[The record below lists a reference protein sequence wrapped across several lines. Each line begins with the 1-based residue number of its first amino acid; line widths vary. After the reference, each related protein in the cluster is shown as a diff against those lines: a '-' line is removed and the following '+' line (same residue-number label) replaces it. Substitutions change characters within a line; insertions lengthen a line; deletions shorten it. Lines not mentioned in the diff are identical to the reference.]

1 MSKRLYCPRGHQ
13 WMADIDLRD
22 DETMPPIPCPVC
34 GASGASLPTPPIP
47 TTPELDI
54 AGYEVLNWLGEGG
67 MGQVYKARHLR
78 LDRLVA
84 LKVIHANR
92 LADAEVLRR
101 FQREA
106 RAAARLAHPH
116 VVSIYD
122 AGEAG
127 GKHFLAMEYVEG
139 TDLDRMVRAQG
150 PLPIA
155 QACDFV
161 RQAALGLQHAHER
174 GLVHRDIKPSN
185 LLVTSEGCVVK
196 LLDLGLARL
205 GPSGGSEEQISR
217 LTRTGQVM
225 GTPAFLAPEQAV
237 DSARAD
243 IRSDIYSL
251 GCTLYFLLT
260 ARLPFSGSSVVD
272 ILLKHQQETARPLAD
287 HRKDIPPGLQE
298 VVSKMM
304 AKRPDDRYQ
313 TPAEV
318 VWALGPFCGAAEP
331 TMTTKMAPVRVLAK
345 APSGR
350 RWRILAGGAAAVL
363 ALGSL
368 TGVAL
373 YRDKPVASTSEMK
386 REKERTAKQP
396 PAGDRNAEESDKVPP
411 SVPPDPIAA
420 VTYNNRG
427 FEHFKKKEYDKAI
440 TAYKE
445 AIRFDPQ
452 FAVAYN
458 NLGLA
463 HAAQGE
469 HEKAIEDYKKAIEI
483 DAKYARAYA
492 NRGDSYFELKQY
504 DQAIQDYD
512 EAIRLDPNYAIAYN
526 NRGLARAA
534 KGDYEG
540 AIADYN
546 KAIHFNPKLALAYYN
561 RGIAYGK
568 TGDAARAEA
577 DHKKA
582 VSLDPSLEK

>member
-22 DETMPPIPCPVC
+22 DETMPPVPCPVC
-34 GASGASLPTPPIP
+34 GATGAALPNPPLPTA
-47 TTPELDI
+47 PELADI
-54 AGYEVLNWLGEGG
+54 PGYQVLGWLGEGG

-84 LKVIHANR
+84 LKVIHAGR

-127 GKHFLAMEYVEG
+127 GKHFLVMEYVEG
-139 TDLDRMVRAQG
+139 TDLDRMVRTRG
-150 PLPIA
+150 PLPIV

-174 GLVHRDIKPSN
+174 GLVHRDIKPAN
-185 LLVTSEGCVVK
+185 LLVTSEGSVVK

-205 GPSGGSEEQISR
+205 GPSGRAGEQLSR
-217 LTRTGQVM
+217 LTQTGQVM

-272 ILLKHQQETARPLAD
+272 ILLKHQRETAQPLTA

-298 VVSKMM
+298 VVSKTL
-304 AKRPDDRYQ
+304 AKRPEERYQ
-313 TPAEV
+313 TPAELAA
-318 VWALGPFCGAAEP
+318 ALEPFCGKSSAA
-331 TMTTKMAPVRVLAK
+331 APEK
-345 APSGR
+345 TPPSPPLQAGR
-350 RWRILAGGAAAVL
+350 SRYFLMLAGGAVVAL
-363 ALGSL
+363 ILGSL
-368 TGVAL
+368 LLLRFPWPKPDVSTGQTQTPPKP
-373 YRDKPVASTSEMK
+373 DK
-386 REKERTAKQP
+386 
-396 PAGDRNAEESDKVPP
+396 GAENVPQTMP
-411 SVPPDPIAA
+411 LDHPGA
-420 VTYNNRG
+420 VKCNNRG
-427 FEHFKKKEYDKAI
+427 FEHFKKKEYAQAI
-440 TAYKE
+440 TAYTE
-445 AIRFDPQ
+445 AIQFDPQ

-458 NLGLA
+458 NRGLA
-463 HAAQGE
+463 YAAQGK
-469 HEKAIEDYKKAIEI
+469 HERAIENYDRAIEI
-483 DAKYARAYA
+483 DAEYARAYA

-504 DQAIQDYD
+504 DRAIQDYD
-512 EAIRLDPNYAIAYN
+512 EAIQRDPKNAVAHN

-540 AIADYN
+540 AIEDYTE
-546 KAIHFNPKLALAYYN
+546 AIRLDPKLALAYHN
-561 RGIAYGK
+561 RGMAYRK
-568 TGDAARAEA
+568 TGNAARAES
-577 DHKKA
+577 DREKA
-582 VSLDPSLEK
+582 VSLDPSLGK